1 MEKPKNSNSSKNN
14 VMNNRLPLLIC
25 LVISFI
31 GCSQTPPKIE
41 NYPFGALDV
50 RVMVMPF
57 GMEQPIEVG
66 QVPSSGTINFNFPKE
81 IAVSTEM
88 ATSESSKLCD
98 TLFSQCDYGMDMV
111 SEEENVFSFDA
122 GFLSLWTSDN
132 RYVGVIFTVSN
143 EELLPWVEDPA
154 YMDPIIGSYYK
165 LIYVSK
171 PVNYK
176 EECIQTKAAED
187 GDVQVAYSYDLQ
199 LKQGFNFLEYKIEH
213 IYKTDPNIMA
223 SFPDKV
229 SVKSVEN
236 IPTSKWIGKY
246 F

>member
-88 ATSESSKLCD
+88 ATSESSKLWY
-98 TLFSQCDYGMDMV
+98 TLFSQCDYG
-111 SEEENVFSFDA
+111 
-122 GFLSLWTSDN
+122 GYGI
-132 RYVGVIFTVSN
+132 RRGKCI
-143 EELLPWVEDPA
+143 
-154 YMDPIIGSYYK
+154 
-165 LIYVSK
+165 LI
-171 PVNYK
+171 
-176 EECIQTKAAED
+176 
-187 GDVQVAYSYDLQ
+187 
-199 LKQGFNFLEYKIEH
+199 
-213 IYKTDPNIMA
+213 
-223 SFPDKV
+223 
-229 SVKSVEN
+229 
-236 IPTSKWIGKY
+236 
-246 F
+246 

>member
-88 ATSESSKLCD
+88 ATSESSKLWY

-154 YMDPIIGSYYK
+154 LYGSNNR
-165 LIYVSK
+165 L
-171 PVNYK
+171 
-176 EECIQTKAAED
+176 
-187 GDVQVAYSYDLQ
+187 L
-199 LKQGFNFLEYKIEH
+199 L
-213 IYKTDPNIMA
+213 
-223 SFPDKV
+223 
-229 SVKSVEN
+229 
-236 IPTSKWIGKY
+236 
-246 F
+246 